1 MIGCGWL
8 VWWVSLVWWVG
19 GCGWFG
25 VVGWFGVCVVGWFG
39 DLLVMVS
46 WFVGC
51 VTCVVGLLCV
61 CVWLVG

>member
-1 MIGCGWL
+1 MGGRLWL
-8 VWWVSLVWWVG
+8 VGL
-19 GCGWFG
+19 
-25 VVGWFGVCVVGWFG
+25 VCVWLVGWFG